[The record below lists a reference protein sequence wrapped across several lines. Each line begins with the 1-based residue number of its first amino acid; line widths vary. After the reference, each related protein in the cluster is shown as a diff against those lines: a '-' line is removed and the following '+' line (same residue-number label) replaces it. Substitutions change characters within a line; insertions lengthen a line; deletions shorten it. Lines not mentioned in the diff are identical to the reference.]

1 MPRAYLAHLLP
12 HSPTPSLP
20 ETFPEYSDFH
30 ILAPLHCKIKVDDG
44 MTWFKDEIFFV
55 WVLLQ
60 PSLRRPITEIRSRY
74 GGGLTI
80 CALIAP
86 LIIIASPLIFA
97 LIICFDDSPIIALS
111 SSYRRLLY
119 CNLWLLIVRD
129 LSSWPEVAFFNILFS
144 KIINHCEHKCRKSIF
159 HGACLSR
166 RVVSRDGEPLLLKL
180 SGYER
185 HKHQANPYNPVK
197 HGND

>member
-1 MPRAYLAHLLP
+1 M
-12 HSPTPSLP
+12 
-20 ETFPEYSDFH
+20 E
-30 ILAPLHCKIKVDDG
+30 
-44 MTWFKDEIFFV
+44 WNDEIFFV
-55 WVLLQ
+55 GVLLQ

-119 CNLWLLIVRD
+119 CNLWLCVTFSHGLRSHSSIYCSQKSSTIV
-129 LSSWPEVAFFNILFS
+129 S
-144 KIINHCEHKCRKSIF
+144 INGGKSIF
-159 HGACLSR
+159 IRACLSR
-166 RVVSRDGEPLLLKL
+166 RVLSRDGEPLLLKL